1 MPTAFHVW
9 NFRNRIGS
17 MTLPWIDSFRFQG
30 DAFDDMGLF
39 DGSYL
44 LPETAPLRAPWNFWL
59 VLGKKQEIEKHWIR
73 NEMSLPSPE
82 EDNWA

>member
-1 MPTAFHVW
+1 
-9 NFRNRIGS
+9 
-17 MTLPWIDSFRFQG
+17 
-30 DAFDDMGLF
+30 MGLF

>member
-1 MPTAFHVW
+1 
-9 NFRNRIGS
+9 
-17 MTLPWIDSFRFQG
+17 
-30 DAFDDMGLF
+30 MGLF

-44 LPETAPLRAPWNFWL
+44 LPETAPLRAPWNFLL

-82 EDNWA
+82 EYDDITAPSPSEEAGTRFARVLFMNSLPVDLSHFLVEGG